1 MKAFSGYEDAKKRAA
16 YKGSTK
22 LPVGGYVAKIKEV
35 RYEKGEE
42 GKSDMIVLAY
52 DIAEGEYKDFFKKQ
66 FDENTNEDK
75 KWKGRTSLYVPKDD
89 GSESDQWTQNTF
101 ARWVNAFEQSND
113 GYIWDWDEKK
123 WKGKMIGL
131 IYGSVGTVIEGRPI
145 EYTECRFPESVENIR
160 SGNFKTPNF
169 KAKKGYDEAVDKQFD
184 KGASKT
190 SSDGFMNIP
199 DNIDEDL
206 PF

>member
-1 MKAFSGYEDAKKRAA
+1 MKAFSNYEDAKKRAA
-16 YKGSTK
+16 YKGSSK

-35 RYEKGEE
+35 RFEEGEN

-52 DIAEGEYKDFFKKQ
+52 DITEGEYKDFFKKK
-66 FDENTNEDK
+66 FDEDTSEDK
-75 KWKGRTSLYVPKDD
+75 KWKGKTTIYLPKDD
-89 GSESDQWTQNTF
+89 GSEQDQWTQTAF
-101 ARWVNAFEQSND
+101 ARWVNAFEDSNE

-131 IYGSVGTVIEGRPI
+131 IYGEVGTVIEGKAI
-145 EYTECRFPESVENIR
+145 EYTECRFPESVAKIR
-160 SGNFKTPNF
+160 SGDFKIPNF
-169 KAKKGYDEAVDKQFD
+169 KARKGYNEARDKAVDAERNAD
-184 KGASKT
+184 K
-190 SSDGFMNIP
+190 GFMNVP